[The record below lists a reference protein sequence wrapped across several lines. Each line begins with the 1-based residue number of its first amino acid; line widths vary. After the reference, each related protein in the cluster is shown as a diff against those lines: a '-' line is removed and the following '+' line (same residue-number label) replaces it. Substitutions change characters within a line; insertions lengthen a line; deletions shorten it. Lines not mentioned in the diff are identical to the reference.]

1 MSVKSYPPAKCLSK
15 SIGNIATAPDGTLWY
30 TSNRP
35 VLTQIDQRGRILSEL
50 PIKGFKASPLAIDSN
65 YTFWLADQFHFAR
78 YTRSGKQELLS
89 GGKGIRKGQFN
100 TITNID
106 TLTDNTVIIA
116 DMYTHRVQH
125 FDTNGRFINQWGGY
139 GIRGG
144 GRFNYIGGVTVAE
157 NDHVFTVENAIPNK
171 CERVQHFDQSGKFV
185 QQWGNEGTGNGE
197 FTSPCGIF
205 NDRKGSLF
213 VCDSY
218 RLQQFDY
225 TGRHIQNIPYP
236 KMNKWNW
243 AHGGAVSDNGTLFV
257 CHSQLGLWMY
267 KTT

>member
-1 MSVKSYPPAKCLSK
+1 MAAKSYIPVKRLSK
-15 SIGNIATAPDGTLWY
+15 SVGHIANAPDGTLWF
-30 TSNRP
+30 TSP
-35 VLTQIDQRGRILSEL
+35 KSVLTQLDQRGNVLSEL
-50 PIKGFKASPLAIDSN
+50 HIKGFKASAIAIDSN
-65 YTFWLADQFHFAR
+65 YTFWLADQFRFGR
-78 YTRSGKQELLS
+78 FKRNGKQELLS

-106 TLTDNTVIIA
+106 TLTDNTLIVA

-185 QQWGNEGTGNGE
+185 QQWGKEGTGNGE

-236 KMNKWNW
+236 KMKEWNW

-267 KTT
+267 KTP